1 MYMFTESL
9 FCICLQTWR
18 GCIATTFILLIAI
31 ITTIIFSITK
41 LILQNA
47 LVIVTSISSFVT
59 SHFTYKLKETKL
71 ILKVNTVNCASVQ
84 YLTIKQRARVFFQ
97 QMVMR
102 WNHSSFH
109 LSYPHNHHHHKG
121 SFCQYSCCWFYIG
134 KSQKNIWFYQYLC
147 IKEHSIN
154 TSSLYKK

>member
-18 GCIATTFILLIAI
+18 GCIATTFILLITI
-31 ITTIIFSITK
+31 ITTIIISITK

-59 SHFTYKLKETKL
+59 SRFTYKLKETKL

-84 YLTIKQRARVFFQ
+84 YLTIRVGYRPQKTRAIANSSNSLQIFQ
-97 QMVMR
+97 I
-102 WNHSSFH
+102 F
-109 LSYPHNHHHHKG
+109 
-121 SFCQYSCCWFYIG
+121 
-134 KSQKNIWFYQYLC
+134 QKTF
-147 IKEHSIN
+147 
-154 TSSLYKK
+154 